1 MQLCNEMQFLYELN
15 ELACEEDLLFCNPI
29 EERDPA
35 CTFKEG
41 MLIRKKNETGVM
53 KLACSFGL
61 NLIFISQFA

>member
-1 MQLCNEMQFLYELN
+1 MHATTLQHEMQFLYELN

-41 MLIRKKNETGVM
+41 MLIRKNERE
-53 KLACSFGL
+53 
-61 NLIFISQFA
+61 

>member
-1 MQLCNEMQFLYELN
+1 MHATTLQHEMQFLYELN

-41 MLIRKKNETGVM
+41 MLIRKNEKGVM
-53 KLACSFGL
+53 KLALEF
-61 NLIFISQFA
+61 FWY